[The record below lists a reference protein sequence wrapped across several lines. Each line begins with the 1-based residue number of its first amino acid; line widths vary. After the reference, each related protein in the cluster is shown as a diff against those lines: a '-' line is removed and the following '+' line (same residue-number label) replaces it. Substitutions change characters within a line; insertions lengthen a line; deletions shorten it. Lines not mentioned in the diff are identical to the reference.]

1 MTRSYRGRDD
11 QGHLMPPPKDSKAG
25 NPSDFCNPANDNL
38 KGPWPLIPFSED
50 APSTGADAIQA
61 TTSINTSP
69 RTLKGN
75 VALVAYGIVASI
87 AMISWVCLIGMTLLG
102 AVKWGLKL

>member
-1 MTRSYRGRDD
+1 
-11 QGHLMPPPKDSKAG
+11 MPPPKDWKAG

-38 KGPWPLIPFSED
+38 RGPWPLIPFPEGT
-50 APSTGADAIQA
+50 PSTVADTIQT

-87 AMISWVCLIGMTLLG
+87 VMISWVYLIGMTLLG